1 MTLIKF
7 DNMKHTWYEI
17 AKYSD
22 GSIPPNFEM
31 EMYKRIVNLFHVG
44 EYYFYIFNLPNLEME
59 FVSESMKGI
68 LGLTV
73 QDFSVQY
80 IFDNVH
86 PDDKNRFIAHEKK
99 VTEFF
104 TQLPAEKVMKYKV
117 SYDYRLKCKNG
128 SYKWILQQ
136 VTTIQTDDQG
146 AVIRVLG
153 VHTDVSHL
161 KTDNQPSGLSF
172 IGLEGEPSF
181 YNVALDNLTFLPSV
195 QLFTKREKEVLK
207 LIVEGKTSQEIA
219 NFLFTSIHTVNT
231 HRKKILKKANCT
243 SPTELVSM
251 AIREGWL
258 D

>member
-1 MTLIKF
+1 MTQIKF

-59 FVSESMKGI
+59 FVSESMAGV

-80 IFDNVH
+80 IFDNIY

-104 TQLPAEKVMKYKV
+104 TQLPPEKVMKYKV
-117 SYDYRLKCKNG
+117 SYDYRLKCKDD

-136 VTTIQTDDQG
+136 VTTIQTDDHG

-153 VHTDVSHL
+153 VHTDVSHI

-172 IGLEGEPSF
+172 IGLEGELSF

-219 NFLFTSIHTVNT
+219 NQLYTSKNTIDT
-231 HRKKILKKANCT
+231 HRKNILRKAGCT
-243 SPTELVSM
+243 SPIELVSKS
-251 AIREGWL
+251 IREGWL

>member
-1 MTLIKF
+1 MTLITF

-17 AKYSD
+17 AKFSD
-22 GSIPPNFEM
+22 GSVPPNFEM

-44 EYYFYIFNLPNLEME
+44 EYYFYIFHLPNLEMD

-73 QDFSVQY
+73 SEFSVQY
-80 IFDNVH
+80 IFDNIH
-86 PDDKNRFIAHEKK
+86 PDDKDRFIAHEKK

-104 TQLPAEKVMKYKV
+104 TQLPPEKVMKYKV
-117 SYDYRLKCKNG
+117 SYDYRLRCQDG

-153 VHTDVSHL
+153 VHTDISHL
-161 KTDNQPSGLSF
+161 KIDNQPAGLSF

-181 YNVALDNLTFLPSV
+181 FNVVLDNLAFLPSV
-195 QLFTKREKEVLK
+195 QLFTKREKEVLT

-219 NFLFTSIHTVNT
+219 EQLHTSKHTIDT
-231 HRKKILKKANCT
+231 HRKNMLRKAGCT
-243 SPTELVSM
+243 TPIELVSK
-251 AIREGWL
+251 ALQNGWI
-258 D
+258 

>member
-1 MTLIKF
+1 MTRIKF

-44 EYYFYIFNLPNLEME
+44 EYYFYIFHLPNLEMD
-59 FVSESMKGI
+59 FVSDSMKTI
-68 LGLTV
+68 LGLNV
-73 QDFSVQY
+73 PEFSVQY
-80 IFDNVH
+80 IFENIH

-99 VTEFF
+99 VTKFF
-104 TQLPAEKVMKYKV
+104 TQLPPEKVMKYKV
-117 SYDYRLKCKNG
+117 SYDYRLKCNDG

-136 VTTIQTDDQG
+136 VTTIQTDKTG

-153 VHTDVSHL
+153 VHTDVTHL

-172 IGLEGEPSF
+172 IGLDGEPSF
-181 YNVALDNLTFLPSV
+181 FNVELDNLAFLPSV
-195 QLFTKREKEVLK
+195 QLFTKREKEVLT

-219 NFLFTSIHTVNT
+219 DQLNTSIHTVHT
-231 HRKKILKKANCT
+231 HRKNILRKATCT
-243 SPTELVSM
+243 SPTELVSK
-251 AIREGWL
+251 AIQNGWV
-258 D
+258 